1 MKMMAPGDK
10 EQAGGDRRN
19 PWGPQE
25 PLGTLTR
32 QGLPGAG
39 WYGGQRSTAK
49 KKKKSKLTP

>member
-1 MKMMAPGDK
+1 MKMMAPGDE

-25 PLGTLTR
+25 PLGTPTR

-39 WYGGQRSTAK
+39 WYGGGRGARQK
-49 KKKKSKLTP
+49 KKKINQN